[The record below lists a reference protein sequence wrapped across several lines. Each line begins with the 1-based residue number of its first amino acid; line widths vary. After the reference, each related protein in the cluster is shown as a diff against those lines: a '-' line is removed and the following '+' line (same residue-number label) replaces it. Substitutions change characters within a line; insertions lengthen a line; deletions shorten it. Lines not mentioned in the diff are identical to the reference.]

1 MIVEKVPGDPLPDAR
16 WGEEDEL
23 RRPVC
28 KATLVEK
35 LFLFLQNKDGSCVQT
50 NIG

>member
-35 LFLFLQNKDGSCVQT
+35 LFFLQHKNGSCVER